1 MKPAMDP
8 TATGL
13 MVAAA
18 SLLSGLAVSWLS
30 VILVGLVDA
39 DPEAAPPRAIF
50 ERDRQRRLR
59 CASTVYRYF
68 GPSVRQLAG
77 WNESK
82 VVDLCSR
89 VAHWLIAS
97 RTADWT
103 AGEFLAVAEL
113 KGVALAAVVTA
124 PSTWELTYSWCVC
137 LFAVVGAG
145 SLLRSLWKLKRKA
158 DERTRQVRARLPV
171 AVDLLAL
178 VFDAGGTDV
187 SDGLE
192 VVVRVMAGHPLAE
205 EFAVMLRDI
214 RKGMTRTKR

>member
-1 MKPAMDP
+1 M
-8 TATGL
+8 
-13 MVAAA
+13 
-18 SLLSGLAVSWLS
+18 SWLS
-30 VILVGLVDA
+30 VILLGLVDA

-59 CASTVYRYF
+59 RASTVYRYF
-68 GPSVRQLAG
+68 GLSVRQLAG

-89 VAHWLIAS
+89 VGHWLIAS

-205 EFAVMLRDI
+205 EFAVMLHDI
-214 RKGMTRTKR
+214 RKGMTRRKR